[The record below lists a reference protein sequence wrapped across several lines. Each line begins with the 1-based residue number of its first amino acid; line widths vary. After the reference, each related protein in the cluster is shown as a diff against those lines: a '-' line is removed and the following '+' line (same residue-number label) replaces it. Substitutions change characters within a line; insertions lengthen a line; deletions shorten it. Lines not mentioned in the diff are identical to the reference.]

1 MSFPHSFLLIRLAF
15 THSCSYTLTKA
26 IAESLLVQEG
36 RGLPACILRPTIV
49 GPAMRQP
56 HVGWVDSLIGP
67 GGLVLAAALGILRV
81 MQGDANA
88 IVDLVP
94 VDHVCNA
101 IIAAAWSV
109 GGGAACASAEGG
121 PLPIPSSSLPIYV
134 VGTSQHNPLQWRWLI
149 EVTRCGL
156 FDPWFGK
163 FDAPQVMPS
172 YFQRH
177 PTPHAKSFIWFRWI
191 KEHWSAQLPRCIRFG
206 HCKYLYR
213 HLQQETQATST
224 SPSYSPCHHVP
235 PLLPILSFPILTL
248 TFAH

>member
-1 MSFPHSFLLIRLAF
+1 MCQ
-15 THSCSYTLTKA
+15 CSYTLTKA
-26 IAESLLVQEG
+26 IAENLLVQEG
-36 RGLPACILRPTIV
+36 RDLPACILRPTIV

-56 HVGWVDSLIGP
+56 HVGWLDSLIGP

-109 GGGAACASAEGG
+109 GRAYVSRESGL
-121 PLPIPSSSLPIYV
+121 LPSPSQVLPIYV

-149 EVTRCGL
+149 EVMKHVL
-156 FDPWFGK
+156 FEIWFGK
-163 FDAPQVMPS
+163 RDALQVMPS

-191 KEHWSAQLPRCIRFG
+191 KENWSVPKPSRSFWHNHL
-206 HCKYLYR
+206 
-213 HLQQETQATST
+213 LQQETEATST
-224 SPSYSPCHHVP
+224 SPSHPACHHVP
-235 PLLPILSFPILTL
+235 FNLSPPLRLLPSLI
-248 TFAH
+248 

>member
-1 MSFPHSFLLIRLAF
+1 MAQHVRLVPFFDNSNAYICR
-15 THSCSYTLTKA
+15 CSYTLTKA

-36 RGLPACILRPTIV
+36 KDLPACILRPTIV

-56 HVGWVDSLIGP
+56 HVGWLDSLIGP

-109 GGGAACASAEGG
+109 GRVGAHASKKDCTL
-121 PLPIPSSSLPIYV
+121 PLSSQCLPIYV

-149 EVTRCGL
+149 EVMQLGL
-156 FDPWFGK
+156 CVICVIGNITT
-163 FDAPQVMPS
+163 
-172 YFQRH
+172 H
-177 PTPHAKSFIWFRWI
+177 FR
-191 KEHWSAQLPRCIRFG
+191 
-206 HCKYLYR
+206 
-213 HLQQETQATST
+213 
-224 SPSYSPCHHVP
+224 
-235 PLLPILSFPILTL
+235 
-248 TFAH
+248 